1 MDANSLDCVSV
12 ANEVILDID
21 GTMLATITT
30 SVSSSFGQFSRIAW
44 VSTTYAMGASI
55 SQPLSG
61 HLTDVFGRRPGLTIS
76 YSLFATGTLLCGVSV
91 YAKTLDMFLA
101 GRVIAGL
108 GGGSL
113 TSIISFVESDLVPL
127 KDRALIEGIGNVVY
141 GSVNALGGFYGGSI
155 AGSIG
160 WQWAFLAQLPV
171 IAVDIL
177 LSLFFLRIPAPKRQV
192 AVEGQPQQLKKEI
205 TVDYV
210 GCLCVLLTM
219 VFLQLALNDGSN
231 NFSWTSGLVI
241 SSFVIAGG
249 SAILLVYWDIRRA
262 TKPVL
267 PFRHLMKRTIAASQL
282 SFFFNSISV
291 AVIIYYVPIYLEI
304 V

>member
-1 MDANSLDCVSV
+1 
-12 ANEVILDID
+12 
-21 GTMLATITT
+21 MLATITS
-30 SVSSSFGQFSRIAW
+30 SVAGSFGQFSRIAW

-61 HLTDVFGRRPGLTIS
+61 HLTDIFGRRSGLMIS
-76 YSLFATGTLLCGVSV
+76 YALFATGTLLCGVSV

-127 KDRALIEGIGNVVY
+127 KDRALIEGVGNVVY

-171 IAVDIL
+171 IAVDIVL
-177 LSLFFLRIPAPKRQV
+177 ALFFLRIPVSKHEL
-192 AVEGQPQQLKKEI
+192 AVEGQPQLPTKKL

-210 GCLCVLLTM
+210 GCTCVLLTM

-231 NFSWTSGLVI
+231 NSSWTSGLVI

-249 SAILLVYWDIRRA
+249 SATLLVYWDIQWA
-262 TKPVL
+262 IKPVL

-282 SFFFNSISV
+282 SYFFNSISV
-291 AVIIYYVPIYLEI
+291 AIVIYYVPIYLEI